1 MSSAK
6 SRPSCLGLNVL
17 ICFCVLL
24 LDPNTIAMTG
34 FIATGVIKIPWH
46 FPDIIHISLTK
57 RNNKSVDEGSK
68 EHISK

>member
-1 MSSAK
+1 MFHSDYTFDIIYK
-6 SRPSCLGLNVL
+6 SPR
-17 ICFCVLL
+17 
-24 LDPNTIAMTG
+24 AG

-46 FPDIIHISLTK
+46 FPDSIHISLTK